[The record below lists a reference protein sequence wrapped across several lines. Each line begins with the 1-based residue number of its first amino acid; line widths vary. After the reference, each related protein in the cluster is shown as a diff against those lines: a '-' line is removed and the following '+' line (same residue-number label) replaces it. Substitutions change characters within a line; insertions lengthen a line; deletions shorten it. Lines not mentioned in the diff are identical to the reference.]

1 MKNNDTVNKFLV
13 SVIVPNFNHQLFLKE
28 RLNSIVQQ
36 SYKNFECIILDDA
49 SDDNS
54 IEIIDH
60 FVNKNKNF
68 RSFKFHKNSGNTF
81 VQWNKGVNMAKGE
94 FIWLAES
101 DDLADSDLLAK
112 LLKPLI
118 YDPDIAITYCQ
129 SHKMNHQ
136 GNVTGSWLDYTADLD
151 AFQFEEDFVME
162 GIQFIDKFLIKRNV
176 IPNASAVLFRKS
188 IFDKVGGADEMLKT
202 NSDWLTWL
210 KMLCYGKVAYIHD
223 HLNYFRFHSKS
234 VIGLANSFKSDNQ
247 YSQKFDY
254 VLRKKI
260 SQFLKLHSIVLPK
273 RVLEYNKIAIQL
285 DEGNLGLFV
294 LGKGSFFYGW
304 FLILKSSIYPKLKS
318 GFIKKA
324 LKLL

>member
-1 MKNNDTVNKFLV
+1 MINNNTKNKVLV
-13 SVIVPNFNHQLFLKE
+13 SVIVPSFNHQLYLKE
-28 RLNSIVQQ
+28 RLISIVQQ
-36 SYKNFECIILDDA
+36 SFEAFECIILDDA
-49 SDDNS
+49 SEDNS
-54 IEIIDH
+54 VEIIDS
-60 FVNKNKNF
+60 FVGEDDRI
-68 RSFKFHKNSGNTF
+68 RSFKYLQNSGNTF
-81 VQWNKGVNMAKGE
+81 VQWNKGVHLAKGE

-101 DDLADSDLLAK
+101 DDIADSELLAK

-118 YDPDIAITYCQ
+118 EDQDIVLSYCQ

-151 AFQFEEDFVME
+151 SIQFEEDFVME

-210 KMLCYGKVAYIHD
+210 KMLCYGKVAYIHN
-223 HLNYFRFHSKS
+223 HLNYFRYHSKS
-234 VIGLANSFKSDNQ
+234 VIGLANSLKSENQ
-247 YSQKFDY
+247 YSPKFDY
-254 VLRKKI
+254 ILRKNI
-260 SQFLKLHSIVLPK
+260 IQFLKLHSIVLPK
-273 RVLEYNKIAIQL
+273 RSVEYNKSAIQL

-294 LGKGSFFYGW
+294 LGNGLFLYGW
-304 FLILKSSIYPKLKS
+304 FLILKSSIYPKLQS

-324 LKLL
+324 LQLL